1 MQMLDPD
8 AAMSRMPACCS
19 ACQSIRPFDAA
30 LIFALPRPCM
40 GHLTLSCWTHV
51 WEAVARVTLKA
62 GHVRVLIRF
71 ENMTTKPSSCKLS
84 NDQCPTTSE
93 PIKAHILIHEGMN
106 ASGMTICPSRNA
118 KCGKSNTGCLPH
130 THKHMCMCACKL
142 MYVHTRRI
150 AKCVSVCICMYV
162 CMCVRKHEERQTLA
176 TGPPHFSK
184 CVQQPRKNVLA
195 WQEKAYVCICA
206 RIWAG
211 EGVCM

>member
-1 MQMLDPD
+1 MLSSDVAVKLVQMLDPD

-84 NDQCPTTSE
+84 NDQCHTTSE

-118 KCGKSNTGCLPH
+118 KCGKSNTGCLTH
-130 THKHMCMCACKL
+130 THICVCVHVSLCTHMTYCKMCVCM
-142 MYVHTRRI
+142 H
-150 AKCVSVCICMYV
+150 MYV
-162 CMCVRKHEERQTLA
+162 CT
-176 TGPPHFSK
+176 
-184 CVQQPRKNVLA
+184 
-195 WQEKAYVCICA
+195 
-206 RIWAG
+206 
-211 EGVCM
+211 

>member
-1 MQMLDPD
+1 MLSSDVAVKLVQMLDPH
-8 AAMSRMPACCS
+8 AAMSLMPACCS
-19 ACQSIRPFDAA
+19 ACQSIRPFNAA

-118 KCGKSNTGCLPH
+118 KCGKSNTGCLAIH
-130 THKHMCMCACKL
+130 THTHICVCVHVSLCTYMTYCKVCVCM
-142 MYVHTRRI
+142 Y
-150 AKCVSVCICMYV
+150 MYV
-162 CMCVRKHEERQTLA
+162 CT
-176 TGPPHFSK
+176 
-184 CVQQPRKNVLA
+184 
-195 WQEKAYVCICA
+195 
-206 RIWAG
+206 
-211 EGVCM
+211 

>member
-1 MQMLDPD
+1 MGQMLSSDVAVKLVQMLDPD

-30 LIFALPRPCM
+30 LIFALPRPSM

-162 CMCVRKHEERQTLA
+162 CT
-176 TGPPHFSK
+176 
-184 CVQQPRKNVLA
+184 
-195 WQEKAYVCICA
+195 
-206 RIWAG
+206 
-211 EGVCM
+211 